1 MSTETVADRVI
12 SQRAREVSATF
23 GTQTSIPIEGMIN
36 LGSGTPEF
44 PTPSH
49 IVEAGKRA
57 LDEGHTKYT
66 PWLGIPPL
74 REAIAEKLARD
85 NGLKADPKNEIL
97 VTTGSQEA
105 LLVTLLALLD
115 PGDEVLVPSPYYNE
129 YLRDALIAGGRL
141 VTVPTSEANNF
152 EVDPAEIEKRITPKT
167 KTMILISPSA
177 PTGTILSRETLERVA
192 AIAKKHDL
200 VVISDE
206 LYEQFVYDGYE
217 HHSIGS
223 LPGMWERTIT
233 INGFSKHYSMTGWR
247 VGYLTG
253 PADLVLKI
261 LPFKHSMTICA
272 PAMSQWAALAGLT
285 GLMDWWHKV
294 FEGYKERRRL
304 WMESLDAMG
313 LTYGLPQGAF
323 YIFANITST
332 GKTSAEFAQAL
343 RTEAKVLVNSGATSG
358 AEGEGY
364 FRGSFNADIETLKEG
379 LGRMAEAVMR
389 WKRR

>member
-1 MSTETVADRVI
+1 MSTGTVADRALSSRAKRVI
-12 SQRAREVSATF
+12 ATF

-36 LGSGTPEF
+36 VGSGTPEF

-57 LDEGHTKYT
+57 LDKGRTKYT
-66 PWLGIPPL
+66 PWLGIPQL
-74 REAIAEKLARD
+74 REAIAEKLTRD

-115 PGDEVLVPSPYYNE
+115 PGDEVLVPSPYYDE
-129 YLRDALIAGGRL
+129 YQRDAIIAGGRL
-141 VTVPTSEANNF
+141 VTVPTSEADDF

-167 KTMILISPSA
+167 KVIVLISPSA
-177 PTGTILSRETLERVA
+177 PTGTVISRETLERVA
-192 AIAKKHDL
+192 AIAKKNDL

-206 LYEQFVYDGYE
+206 LYEQFVYDSYE

-223 LPGMWERTIT
+223 FPGMWERTIT

-285 GLMDWWHKV
+285 GSMDWWHDV

-313 LTYGLPQGAF
+313 LTYGLPRGAF

-332 GKTSAEFAQAL
+332 GKTSTEFVQAL
-343 RTEAKVLVNSGATSG
+343 RSEAKVLVNSGASSG
-358 AEGEGY
+358 KEGEGY
-364 FRGSFNADIETLKEG
+364 IRGSFNADTETLKEG
-379 LGRMAEAVMR
+379 LRRMEEAVTR